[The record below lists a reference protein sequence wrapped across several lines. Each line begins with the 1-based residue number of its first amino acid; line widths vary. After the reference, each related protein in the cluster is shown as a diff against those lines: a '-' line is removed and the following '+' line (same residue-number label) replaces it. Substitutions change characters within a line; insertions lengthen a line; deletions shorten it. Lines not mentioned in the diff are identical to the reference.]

1 MTVALVSLIYIKNS
15 RGKGR
20 RYIATPIKDGV
31 NGANRPIVRGSF
43 SVLKASQLFVFYP
56 IL

>member
-15 RGKGR
+15 KGIGR
-20 RYIATPIKDGV
+20 RYIATLIKDGA

-43 SVLKASQLFVFYP
+43 SVLKVS
-56 IL
+56 